1 MAKITR
7 NTVAEHLM
15 DYQLRMLGK
24 SRIDLIED
32 DRFLFNNTMT
42 QEQLL
47 EFKKYAIPL
56 LQKVFHFRREKA
68 ELVFQSFRDLFGV
81 RIKN

>member
-68 ELVFQSFRDLFGV
+68 ELVFHSFRDLFGV